1 MTRKGK
7 ILNLVLGIALIA
19 TLFVGLIGCSSSGTS
34 PTATPP
40 STQQTSTPTS
50 TATLTEKT
58 IKIGLITSLTG
69 GSAPWGFA
77 ERGILEMYAKEVKD
91 QGGLIIGNQR
101 VNFDV
106 ISLDDQEGTPSAAV
120 ADANQLVYQNS
131 VDIIVT
137 LWGGDAFAIAGIL
150 KAANANGV
158 KTIEFTSGWSPM
170 TVPSDPTVFRFILD
184 ENAAAIATV
193 AAAHKL
199 DPAAKTVVIVN
210 PDIADGHNGDKA
222 DTNAWLTEV
231 PGGTVLD
238 HVFYDTATVDYMP
251 ISSRIMAHNPDCID
265 FSGSSPGSIV
275 QIAAQCRSLGFTG
288 LFPTG
293 VATFDGAPE
302 GMVTIG
308 ISPDY
313 GNVTPLQKHYAEI
326 FKQEYG
332 QYYPFWEYYGNGLYP
347 LFHNFF
353 QDAGSTDI
361 SKVYQTITAPGY
373 TFDTWW
379 AKSHWFG
386 ADVPIWNISR
396 DIATDVPTLMY
407 IKPTSAWPSGL
418 QQLDTVP
425 FSQIEPMYSGIKP

>member
-7 ILNLVLGIALIA
+7 ILNLVLGIALIS
-19 TLFVGLIGCSSSGTS
+19 TLILGLVGCGGG
-34 PTATPP
+34 TAT
-40 STQQTSTPTS
+40 TPTG
-50 TATLTEKT
+50 TQGPTPTGGQQLTDKT
-58 IKIGLITSLTG
+58 IKIGVITSLTG

-77 ERGILEMYAKEVKD
+77 QRGILDMYAKEIRD
-91 QGGLIIGNQR
+91 QGGLIIGNER
-101 VNFDV
+101 VNFD
-106 ISLDDQEGTPSAAV
+106 IIPLDDQEATPSAAV
-120 ADANQLVYQNS
+120 ADANQLIYQNN

-137 LWGGDAFAIAGIL
+137 LWGGDAFAIADII
-150 KAANANGV
+150 KTANANGI
-158 KTIEFTSGWSPM
+158 KIIEFTTGWSPM
-170 TVPSDPTVFRFILD
+170 TVPSDPTVFRYILD

-199 DPAAKTVVIVN
+199 DPTAKTCVIVN

-231 PGGTVLD
+231 PGGTVVD

-251 ISSRIMAHNPDCID
+251 ISSRIMANHPDMID
-265 FSGSSPGSIV
+265 FSGSSPGSIT
-275 QIAAQCRSLGFTG
+275 QIAAQCRSLGYTG

-313 GNVTPLQKHYAEI
+313 DNITPLQKHYQPIYYSMFHE
-326 FKQEYG
+326 
-332 QYYPFWEYYGNGLYP
+332 YYPFWEYYGNGMYP
-347 LFHNFF
+347 MFHNFF
-353 QDAGSTDI
+353 QDANSTDI
-361 SKVYQTITAPGY
+361 SKVYETITAPGY

-379 AKSHWFG
+379 GKSHWFG
-386 ADVPIWNISR
+386 ADVAIWGISR
-396 DIATDVPTLMY
+396 NIATDVPCLVY
-407 IKPTSAWPSGL
+407 IKPTSEWPSGL

-425 FSQIEPMYSGIKP
+425 FSQIEPVYANLKP